1 MVLIFYKHAQEKFD
15 LPLSAQFG
23 SAPQYNNPTEYK
35 TVAPFAELYDQHVD
49 ALPVENVPEK
59 PGMNDNDAQLVT
71 PPPVDTLNV
80 EFLTPSLETTPS
92 PQIDNQVTQTYDN
105 YVEPSGFEEVVQSE
119 PATEESEDFISSIF
133 RSAPDKALQDA
144 IHTPPSAEINF
155 PGQQNSDFMKNEERL

>member
-1 MVLIFYKHAQEKFD
+1 M
-15 LPLSAQFG
+15 
-23 SAPQYNNPTEYK
+23 
-35 TVAPFAELYDQHVD
+35 D

-71 PPPVDTLNV
+71 PHPVDTLENKAYQTPPVDTLNV

-119 PATEESEDFISSIF
+119 PAT
-133 RSAPDKALQDA
+133 
-144 IHTPPSAEINF
+144 
-155 PGQQNSDFMKNEERL
+155 